1 MSVTWEYVNGPIA
14 GSLSL
19 LPYLKQVNIGYDF
32 QVLPNYLSI
41 WTTEKVKA
49 EGVNIIN
56 NVQVKSAKLN
66 QESGEVNLLL
76 DDGQTVTTDHVV
88 VAVGIEPETDL
99 AKESG
104 LAVDDNLGGF
114 KVNEE
119 LEARYIILHF
129 YSV

>member
-1 MSVTWEYVNGPIA
+1 M
-14 GSLSL
+14 
-19 LPYLKQVNIGYDF
+19 
-32 QVLPNYLSI
+32 SI

-88 VAVGIEPETDL
+88 VAVGIEPETNL

-104 LAVDDNLGGF
+104 LAIDDSLGGF

-119 LEARYIILHF
+119 LEARYWISPTNNLEDLPLPKFCFRIPFCIFKVSFLYCTVTRLTILGQI
-129 YSV
+129 YG

>member
-1 MSVTWEYVNGPIA
+1 M
-14 GSLSL
+14 
-19 LPYLKQVNIGYDF
+19 
-32 QVLPNYLSI
+32 SI

-88 VAVGIEPETDL
+88 VAVGIEPETNL

-104 LAVDDNLGGF
+104 LAIDDNLGGF

-119 LEARYIILHF
+119 LEARYIILHL
-129 YSV
+129 